1 MEDGVPLRP
10 PPMQHPPYYF
20 PMTSRMTGVEIFKGA
35 AGTQFGPFT
44 VGGAINM
51 LSREAGEQ
59 SESAFDIALG
69 SRLTTKA
76 HAWTTIVREKWDL
89 VAEGMT
95 LHNGGFKTLESGGF
109 TGFDHSEFMLKTSA
123 LVHSSAQS
131 EHRLRLKLGYAYE
144 NSKETYLGLALNDY
158 AEDPMS
164 DIPPV
169 RLRSC
174 DGIAR
179 KPNSLGQ

>member
-1 MEDGVPLRP
+1 M
-10 PPMQHPPYYF
+10 
-20 PMTSRMTGVEIFKGA
+20 
-35 AGTQFGPFT
+35 
-44 VGGAINM
+44 GGAINM

-158 AEDPMS
+158 AEDPY
-164 DIPPV
+164 V
-169 RLRSC
+169 RYPASEAALMRWH
-174 DGIAR
+174 R
-179 KPNSLGQ
+179 TKPNSLGQ